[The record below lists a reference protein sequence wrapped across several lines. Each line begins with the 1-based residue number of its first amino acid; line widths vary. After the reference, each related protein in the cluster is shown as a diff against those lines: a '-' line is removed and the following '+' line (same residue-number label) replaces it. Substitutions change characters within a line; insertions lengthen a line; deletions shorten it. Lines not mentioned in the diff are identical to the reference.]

1 MKIYKDKEELKS
13 EINKSFEK
21 YISEFDI
28 IPESLKDKRVPEV
41 DRTPAENL
49 AYQLGW
55 TTLVL
60 KWEKDEKNGFEVKTP
75 SDMFKWNQLG
85 ELYQW
90 FTDTYAHLSIEELKK
105 RLKENI
111 IS

>member
-1 MKIYKDKEELKS
+1 MILFLNLSKI
-13 EINKSFEK
+13 
-21 YISEFDI
+21 
-28 IPESLKDKRVPEV
+28 RVPEV

-60 KWEKDEKNGFEVKTP
+60 KWKKMKKRFEVKTP

-105 RLKENI
+105 RLKRKYYIYLYND
-111 IS
+111 